1 MKKRFILVLVLMV
14 FIQFSA
20 CEKDDICVDGDTPN
34 LVIGFFDAI
43 DTADAKTVTLLRIKE
58 TSLDTTLGTGDFDRT
73 STRDSIGV
81 PLRTNE
87 DNITFAM
94 ITDSADSDT
103 DNEETG
109 NIDTLRITYNPRE
122 EFISRACGFVVQY
135 DNIAIELTTDD
146 DNWIQDINVVQTDIE
161 NENNIHV
168 KIFH

>member
-43 DTADAKTVTLLRIKE
+43 DTAEAKTVTLLRIKE

-73 STRDSIGV
+73 STNDSIGV

-87 DNITFAM
+87 DNITFAV
-94 ITDSADSDT
+94 ITDSADGDT
-103 DNEETG
+103 EDEETV
-109 NIDTLRITYNPRE
+109 NIDT
-122 EFISRACGFVVQY
+122 
-135 DNIAIELTTDD
+135 
-146 DNWIQDINVVQTDIE
+146 
-161 NENNIHV
+161 
-168 KIFH
+168 

>member
-73 STRDSIGV
+73 SNRDSIGV
-81 PLRTNE
+81 PLLTDAETISFAFITN
-87 DNITFAM
+87 
-94 ITDSADSDT
+94 SADGDT
-103 DNEETG
+103 EDEETG

-122 EFISRACGFVVQY
+122 EFISRACGFVVRY
-135 DNIAIELTTDD
+135 DNIAIELNTDD
-146 DNWIQDINVVQTDIE
+146 ENWIENINVLQSDIE
-161 NENNIHV
+161 NSNNIHV

>member
-43 DTADAKTVTLLRIKE
+43 DTAEAKTVTLLRIKE

-73 STRDSIGV
+73 STNDSIGV

-87 DNITFAM
+87 DNITFAV
-94 ITDSADSDT
+94 ITDSADGDT
-103 DNEETG
+103 EDEETG

-122 EFISRACGFVVQY
+122 EFISRACGFVVRY
-135 DNIAIELTTDD
+135 DNIAFELTTDD
-146 DNWIQDINVVQTDIE
+146 DNWIQDINVVQTNIE
-161 NENNIHV
+161 NESNIHV

>member
-43 DTADAKTVTLLRIKE
+43 DTAEAKTVTLLRIKE

-73 STRDSIGV
+73 STNDSIGV

-87 DNITFAM
+87 DNITFAV
-94 ITDSADSDT
+94 ITDSADGDT
-103 DNEETG
+103 EEEETG

-122 EFISRACGFVVQY
+122 EFISRACGFVVRY

-146 DNWIQDINVVQTDIE
+146 DNWIQDIYVVQTNIE
-161 NENNIHV
+161 NESNIHV